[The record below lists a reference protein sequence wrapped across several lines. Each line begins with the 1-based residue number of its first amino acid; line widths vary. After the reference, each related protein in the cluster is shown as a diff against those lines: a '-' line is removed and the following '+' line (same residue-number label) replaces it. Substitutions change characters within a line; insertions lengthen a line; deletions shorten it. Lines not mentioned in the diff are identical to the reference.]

1 MAFNSLREFIDFLKD
16 NGELI
21 EIDSEI
27 KRDLEIGAV
36 GELTRLGPA
45 VLFNNIKGYDKR
57 VAINILG
64 TNKRIAMALG
74 VPEENLVPF
83 LAERIDQP
91 VKPIVVSGGPCKENI
106 LKGNKVNL
114 DKFPIPKWN
123 DKDGGRFSDFGM
135 VITKDIETGGQNG
148 GMYRMHVKGKNKTN
162 IFIQDK
168 QHIGMHY
175 KKCKDAG
182 MKYMEMAVAIG
193 LDPIVN
199 MIAPSPI
206 EYGVD
211 ELDVAGGLRGE
222 PVSLVKCDTVDL
234 LVPATAEIVLE
245 GRVPIGIHNTEGPF
259 GEFTGYYSGT
269 YEHPIFEITCITH
282 RDNPIFQ
289 GTYLGKPPT
298 EGHIIPGVFNSAIF
312 YKNAKKICP
321 EITGVNVFGATWVY
335 ITAVSIKKEY
345 EGQVHHVADALYSSG
360 IGRYI
365 KILVVVDHDVNVYN
379 IDDIIWAISSRY
391 QPEFDTYITPRVAGY
406 GIDPSERKIGERGIE
421 TGGVSSLSSRILI
434 DATVSK
440 ERPIMG
446 ERVLPPGV
454 TEKVKERLL
463 KAGIDLKRR

>member
-16 NGELI
+16 MGELI
-21 EIDSEI
+21 EIDLEI
-27 KRDLEIGAV
+27 DRDLEVGAV

-45 VLFNNIKGYDKR
+45 VLFNKIKGYDKR
-57 VAINILG
+57 IAINILG

-74 VPEENLVPF
+74 VKEEELIPF
-83 LAERIDQP
+83 LADRMDEPIKP
-91 VKPIVVSGGPCKENI
+91 VLVSDGPCKENI
-106 LKGNKVNL
+106 IKGDKVDMNE
-114 DKFPIPKWN
+114 FPIPTWN
-123 DKDGGRFSDFGM
+123 DKDGGRFIDFGM

-148 GMYRMHVKGKNKTN
+148 GMYRMHVKDKNKTN
-162 IFIQDK
+162 IFVQDK
-168 QHIGMHY
+168 QHIGIHY
-175 KKCKDAG
+175 KKCKEAG
-182 MKYMEMAVAIG
+182 LKYMEMAVAIG
-193 LDPIVN
+193 LDPVVN
-199 MIAPSPI
+199 TLAACPV
-206 EYGVD
+206 EYGID

-222 PVSLVKCDTVDL
+222 PVSLVKCETVDL
-234 LVPATAEIVLE
+234 LVPSTAEIVLE
-245 GRVPIGIHNTEGPF
+245 GRVPIGVHETEGPF

-269 YEHPIFEITCITH
+269 YEHPVFEITCITH

-298 EGHIIPGVFNSAIF
+298 EGHVVVGAFNSAMF

-321 EITGVNVFGATWVY
+321 EITGVNVLGATWVY
-335 ITAVSIKKEY
+335 ITIVSIKKEF

-365 KILVVVDHDVNVYN
+365 KILIVVDDDINVY
-379 IDDIIWAISSRY
+379 DINDVIWALSSRY

-446 ERVLPPGV
+446 ERVFPPKI
-454 TEKVKERLL
+454 TEMVREKLL
-463 KAGIDLKRR
+463 NAGIDLRK